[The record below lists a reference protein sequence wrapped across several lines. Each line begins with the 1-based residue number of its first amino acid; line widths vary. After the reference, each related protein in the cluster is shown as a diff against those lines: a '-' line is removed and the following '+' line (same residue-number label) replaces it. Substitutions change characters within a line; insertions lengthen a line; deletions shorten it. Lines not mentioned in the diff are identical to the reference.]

1 MARGT
6 VRRCGTVIGCWRMET
21 SRSIEPAAC
30 VPMTVLAPIAL
41 TTTAAVSPTSRTV
54 EPPRTV
60 PRYET
65 RTPAPSSASGARRR
79 WFDGGGS
86 REEVE
91 RWLPL
96 SLHRDTECER
106 RSISRHSEHCHGR
119 TDDHQTAGVP
129 FQRRRP
135 ARTFI

>member
-21 SRSIEPAAC
+21 SRSVEPAAC
-30 VPMTVLAPIAL
+30 VPMTVLAPVAL

-54 EPPRTV
+54 EPSRTV

-65 RTPAPSSASGARRR
+65 RTPAPSSASGARRG
-79 WFDGGGS
+79 WLDGGGS

-91 RWLPL
+91 RRLLLHL
-96 SLHRDTECER
+96 SGDGER
-106 RSISRHSEHCHGR
+106 ERWRISCDCNHGYR
-119 TDDHQTAGVP
+119 GADDHQ
-129 FQRRRP
+129 
-135 ARTFI
+135 